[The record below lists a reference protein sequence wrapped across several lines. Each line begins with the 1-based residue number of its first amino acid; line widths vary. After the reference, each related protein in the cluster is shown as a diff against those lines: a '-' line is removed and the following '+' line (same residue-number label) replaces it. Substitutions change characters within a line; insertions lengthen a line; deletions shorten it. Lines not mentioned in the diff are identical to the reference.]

1 MSKKPVVIY
10 GAICSPTG
18 TPTFGST
25 QTIFS
30 TFESADKAFYL
41 ENNQRVYWPP
51 AVGYETVLPDRPRDY
66 ESTANAG

>member
-51 AVGYETVLPDRPRDY
+51 AVGYETVLRDRPRDG
-66 ESTANAG
+66 ESTASAG